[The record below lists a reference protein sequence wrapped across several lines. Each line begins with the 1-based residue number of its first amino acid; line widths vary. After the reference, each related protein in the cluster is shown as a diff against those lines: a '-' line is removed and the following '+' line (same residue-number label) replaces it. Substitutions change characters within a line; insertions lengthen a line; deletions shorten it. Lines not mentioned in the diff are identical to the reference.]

1 MRPPPPSTVLC
12 LPKKNYILIP
22 SPYICVEYS
31 CKSNELLGPP
41 CVIGVLCPKSIW
53 YNLSVLEVSGTEV
66 SSLDKH
72 ICKCQIRPSKYHQNV
87 LSTHSEISSQS
98 IKAYVLLNISKAHDE
113 MSHDSLQGKA
123 PPWLRQVRSRDAKG
137 KSPKDWRPLSK
148 ALNSRVPIF
157 EMTSTR
163 VKTGSALNEISTGS
177 LQMRKCGGK
186 PVTACWCISLCTP
199 QQEASSQPYAFPHQ
213 TDLLAAFIISFHC
226 KTHLEKV

>member
-1 MRPPPPSTVLC
+1 MRPPPSTVLC
-12 LPKKNYILIP
+12 LPKKIYILIP

-31 CKSNELLGPP
+31 CKSNKLLGPP

-113 MSHDSLQGKA
+113 ISHDSLQGEA
-123 PPWLRQVRSRDAKG
+123 PSVLHGYGRLGVETQRGNPQNRLETYEQ
-137 KSPKDWRPLSK
+137 SPKLEGS
-148 ALNSRVPIF
+148 ASYSIF

-163 VKTGSALNEISTGS
+163 FN
-177 LQMRKCGGK
+177 
-186 PVTACWCISLCTP
+186 
-199 QQEASSQPYAFPHQ
+199 
-213 TDLLAAFIISFHC
+213 
-226 KTHLEKV
+226 